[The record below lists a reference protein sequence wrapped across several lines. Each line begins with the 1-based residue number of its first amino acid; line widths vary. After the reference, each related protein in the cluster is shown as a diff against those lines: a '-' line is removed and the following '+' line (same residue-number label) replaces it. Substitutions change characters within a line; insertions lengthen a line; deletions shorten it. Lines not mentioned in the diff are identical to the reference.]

1 MSKLI
6 NKTDNKFIIF
16 IICLVC
22 IPILLILLLIAAQ
35 SCSKKVNTTGYN
47 RYEESMKTAASNYLT
62 KIEQMPVEK
71 GDYII
76 VNLDTLVEQKYIK
89 SPKDELKDTCTGQ
102 VTVRKGTG
110 VNYIPYLKC
119 DKYTTRTLKDSI
131 MKGLTTDSDGLYKM
145 GDEYVFRGLD
155 VRNFVKLNGI
165 TYRIISMDKYG
176 ILKLYNRVSE
186 KNSMYWDQKYNKET
200 GTSAGINI
208 YGDSYLVEELYR
220 SYLKDS
226 RYSKIRP
233 IMVAQDICVYSKKKS
248 DRMLDKSSC
257 VEVVENQYISLLG
270 LDDFMNASLDK
281 NCVDLYSKSCLNY
294 NYLNRVEAVNTW
306 TKDVVATN
314 TYQAYRIVDGTAHAE
329 NLSEYEPYNHV
340 IYIDGSEIVVSG
352 TGSKN
357 KPYVLTI
364 DKQ

>member
-6 NKTDNKFIIF
+6 NKTDKKFIIF

-35 SCSKKVNTTGYN
+35 SCSKKANVASYN
-47 RYEESMKTAASNYLT
+47 KYEESMKTAASNYLT
-62 KIEQMPVEK
+62 KIDQMPVEK
-71 GDYII
+71 GDYI
-76 VNLDTLVEQKYIK
+76 VVDLDTLVEQKYIK
-89 SPKDELKDTCTGQ
+89 STKDEIGDTCTGK
-102 VTVRKGTG
+102 VTVRKGYG
-110 VNYIPYLKC
+110 VNYIPYLEC
-119 DKYTTRTLKDSI
+119 GKYTTRTLKNSI
-131 MKGLTTDSDGLYKM
+131 MKSLTTDSDGLYKM

-155 VRNFVKLNGI
+155 VKNFIKLDGV
-165 TYRIISMDKYG
+165 TYRIISMDKDG

-186 KNSMYWDQKYNKET
+186 NDNMYWDQKYNKET

-220 SYLKDS
+220 SYLKDK
-226 RYSKIRP
+226 RYANIRP

-248 DRMLDKSSC
+248 DRMLDKSTC
-257 VEVVENQYISLLG
+257 VEVVENQYISLIG

-294 NYLNRVEAVNTW
+294 NYLNRVEAVDTW
-306 TKDVVATN
+306 TKDVVSTN
-314 TYQAYRIVDGTAHAE
+314 TYQAYRIVEGTAHAE
-329 NLSEYEPYNHV
+329 NISEVKSYNHV
-340 IYIDGSEIVVSG
+340 IYIDGNEIIESG

-357 KPYVLTI
+357 KPYTLTI